1 MIEDIL
7 KIFREEYKKAY
18 KEILPKEV
26 LEGGNSWFE
35 DFLRQEIKALVE
47 KHIKDLEELS
57 IDKMEDGL
65 EIESVARQFGA
76 PDSVAAIRI
85 LELKKNELV
94 EKWKLDNK

>member
-7 KIFREEYKKAY
+7 REKISDAIGIAATHERAVNKVI
-18 KEILPKEV
+18 EI
-26 LEGGNSWFE
+26 F
-35 DFLRQEIKALVE
+35 RQEIKALVE